1 MWAFSF
7 KIAGE
12 VLKRICKNLNKMNTI
27 VKVFKTIILLFIG
40 FLCLGAPIP
49 YFFGRIILRIALFGA
64 AMYAIG
70 SVWKK
75 KPVEKKG

>member
-75 KPVEKKG
+75 KAVEKKD